1 MKRILAFFFATE
13 AGGEPVREWLKALS
27 REDRRLIGHDIMAVE
42 FGWPIGM
49 LTCRPM
55 GGGLHEVRTNL
66 ANNRI
71 SRVFF
76 YIDRFGRM
84 VLLHGMIKKT
94 NVTRPADLQQARTN
108 KSIHERGTR

>member
-1 MKRILAFFFATE
+1 MKKIAAYFFATE
-13 AGGEPVREWLKALS
+13 AGGEPVREWLRKLS
-27 REDRRLIGHDIMAVE
+27 REDRRVIGEDIMTVE

-49 LTCRPM
+49 PTCRPM

-76 YIDRFGRM
+76 YVDRVGRM
-84 VLLHGMIKKT
+84 VLLHGVIKKT
-94 NVTRPADLQQARTN
+94 GAARPADLQQARAN
-108 KSIHERGTR
+108 KSTHERRSR